1 MAYLKLQTSTALNIV
16 TSDDANIPFP
26 NVVASGTSDT
36 VTANQLNDTTGT
48 FVTSNVQTGD
58 VVVNLTTNQSATVV
72 RVIDEDNLVLNANI
86 FLASADDF
94 VIYANNRKEGCVL
107 YIGAGGT
114 LRVITAGGQDV
125 TFYGI
130 LGGSFLPVNVLKV
143 FQTGT
148 SASELVAL
156 W

>member
-26 NVVASGTSDT
+26 NVIASGTSDT

-72 RVIDEDNLVLNANI
+72 SVIDEDNLLMNANI

>member
-16 TSDDANIPFP
+16 TSDNANIPFP
-26 NVVASGTSDT
+26 NVVTSGTSDT
-36 VTANQLNDTTGT
+36 VTANQLNDATGT

-58 VVVNLTTNQSATVV
+58 VVVNVTGNKSATVV
-72 RVIDEDNLVLNANI
+72 KVIDNTNLVLNADI
-86 FLASADDF
+86 FAASGDVF
-94 VIYANNRKEGCVL
+94 KIYANNNKEGCVL

-148 SASELVAL
+148 SASEIVAL

>member
-26 NVVASGTSDT
+26 NVIASGTSDT

-72 RVIDEDNLVLNANI
+72 SVIDEDNLVLNANI

>member
-26 NVVASGTSDT
+26 NAIASGTSDT

-72 RVIDEDNLVLNANI
+72 SVIDEENLLMNANI
-86 FLASADDF
+86 FLASGDKF

>member
-26 NVVASGTSDT
+26 NAIASGISGS
-36 VTANQLNDTTGT
+36 VSANQLEDVTGK

-72 RVIDEDNLVLNANI
+72 SVIDEENLLMNANI
-86 FLASADDF
+86 FLASGDKF

-114 LRVITAGGQDV
+114 LRVITASGQDV

>member
-1 MAYLKLQTSTALNIV
+1 
-16 TSDDANIPFP
+16 
-26 NVVASGTSDT
+26 
-36 VTANQLNDTTGT
+36 
-48 FVTSNVQTGD
+48 

-72 RVIDEDNLVLNANI
+72 SVIDEENLLMNANI